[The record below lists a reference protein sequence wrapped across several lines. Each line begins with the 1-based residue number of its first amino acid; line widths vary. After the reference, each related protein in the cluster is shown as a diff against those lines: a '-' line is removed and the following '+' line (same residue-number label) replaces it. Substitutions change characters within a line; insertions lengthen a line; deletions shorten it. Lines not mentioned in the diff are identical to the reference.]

1 MNKYV
6 KLIVAITA
14 TVGYALVLRYVAPSR
29 EPYFFLGIALIG
41 YVAWLYGKIAGL
53 VIGAL
58 LVPATA
64 YIYEQFEV
72 STSYMSI
79 ASSPAYIALGVLAAV
94 MLGCLRN
101 KNMILSKK
109 ETALEETNEHLQ
121 TALSQVREMGGIH
134 SFCSVC
140 KSILDDDGS
149 WIKIDTYLKEKT
161 KAEFSHG
168 MCPDCA
174 KEYGIPTD
182 PESERVET
190 GNPVSSPD

>member
-1 MNKYV
+1 
-6 KLIVAITA
+6 
-14 TVGYALVLRYVAPSR
+14 
-29 EPYFFLGIALIG
+29 
-41 YVAWLYGKIAGL
+41 
-53 VIGAL
+53 
-58 LVPATA
+58 
-64 YIYEQFEV
+64 
-72 STSYMSI
+72 
-79 ASSPAYIALGVLAAV
+79 
-94 MLGCLRN
+94 MLGCLRS
-101 KNMILSKK
+101 KNMVLSKK
-109 ETALEETNEHLQ
+109 EAALEETNEHLQ

-174 KEYGIPTD
+174 KEYEIPTD

-190 GNPVSSPD
+190 GNPASSPD